1 MDENTIATVFVTAIT
16 VLGSASAWR
25 FYEKRAERRREEDN
39 FIREDCRDRIAKL
52 EALLRESSEE
62 KEKMRE
68 TILALTEKVA
78 ALTVKVEFLQNM
90 ITLSETEIHEDIR
103 VV

>member
-1 MDENTIATVFVTAIT
+1 MNFVFPEKKENNNFLKMLCSESNPVCQKI
-16 VLGSASAWR
+16 
-25 FYEKRAERRREEDN
+25 EDTDFMRCIQELSVKN
-39 FIREDCRDRIAKL
+39 RQVIAKL

-78 ALTVKVEFLQNM
+78 ALTVKVEFLQKDNN
-90 ITLSETEIHEDIR
+90 
-103 VV
+103 